1 MTLLQQFPDVSN
13 LIREK
18 KKFDLKYNAVLFKD
32 IHYNPITSEEKF
44 YNKEFKTWHYK
55 LLLGLGLIFTGLYFF
70 ILNGRALVNWVVS

>member
-32 IHYNPITSEEKF
+32 IHYNSITSEQKF
-44 YNKEFKTWHYK
+44 YEKEFKTWHYK

-70 ILNGRALVNWVVS
+70 ILNARAIVNWVVS